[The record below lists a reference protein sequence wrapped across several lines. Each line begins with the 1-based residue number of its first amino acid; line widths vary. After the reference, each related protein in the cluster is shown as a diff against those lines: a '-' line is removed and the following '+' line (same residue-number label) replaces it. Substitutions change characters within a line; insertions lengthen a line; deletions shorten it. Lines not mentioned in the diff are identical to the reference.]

1 LQDFGIKLIAKPENN
16 CKKKMIAVQVTLLDD
31 QTVNFEIEAKATG
44 DDLLAKVADYLQ
56 LIEKD
61 YFGFLHLDKRDKM
74 LTWLHNDRRINKQLT
89 GSNLKVMFQ
98 VKFYP
103 PEPAQLQEDLT
114 RYQMCLQIQ
123 NDIKNGKLPCSFV
136 THALLGAYLVQSE
149 LGDYDAAEHGTTIDY
164 LRDFDFAP
172 CQSDDLLEKVMEIHR
187 STLRGQLPAEAELH
201 YLENAKKLAM
211 YGVSLHHA
219 KDSEN
224 VDIMLGVCSSGIL
237 VYRDRLRINRF
248 AWPKIIKISYKRNG
262 FYIKLRPGEF
272 EQFESTIGFKLSNHR
287 AAKRLWKICVEH
299 HSFFRLLSPEPREK
313 FRFPRFGSKFR
324 YSGRTQH
331 QAQTN
336 TKMYREHRN
345 ETSPSSGGEGGEYHP
360 QTPHSYHG
368 TNPQYHP
375 GQRRRGGPGN
385 GGGTNSA
392 GGTPAAKPA
401 SNQNGA
407 STNNTTLE
415 SIPPLPSSQP
425 PPPPPP
431 TSNSMG
437 IIDDSPAPPV
447 ESQESKRHTLYNPT
461 PMAASNVNAGNAPI
475 NNEGIIPSGG
485 NATSAGAASH
495 LPGYKRNT
503 DFTSRGYNA
512 FEPTTNDASK
522 VVDVDGDND
531 DDAAALGLGSQPVS
545 QLVAS
550 MVKSSIGD
558 NEDPSNTKFKV
569 QTTTT
574 RFDKTDEGTGR
585 STVSETTLA
594 TASVTKKVSSHS
606 YSEKVAVM
614 AKESEYTTGKPD
626 TGADHSDDDDDEGES
641 KVLADSSIAPD
652 ASKALMTVPDPISE
666 AEVVSSQT
674 ITSRSRTVETTTY
687 SLQRDNGDAETHVE
701 QKVTIQ
707 ADGEDIDHEE
717 ALAQAIQE
725 ATAMNP
731 DMTVEKIEI
740 HRTSAAAPDQTT
752 KPDEDE
758 EL

>member
-1 LQDFGIKLIAKPENN
+1 
-16 CKKKMIAVQVTLLDD
+16 MIVVQVTLLDD

-44 DDLLAKVADYLQ
+44 EDLLTKVADYLQ

-74 LTWLHNDRRINKQLT
+74 LTWLHNDRRVNKQLT
-89 GSNLKVMFQ
+89 GSNLRCMFQ

-187 STLRGQLPAEAELH
+187 STLKGQLPAEAELH

-287 AAKRLWKICVEH
+287 SAKRLWKICVEH

-336 TKMYREHRN
+336 TKMYREQRN

-375 GQRRRGGPGN
+375 GQRRRGA
-385 GGGTNSA
+385 GTNSA

-415 SIPPLPSSQP
+415 SIPPLPTSQA
-425 PPPPPP
+425 PPP
-431 TSNSMG
+431 TSSNSMG
-437 IIDDSPAPPV
+437 IIDDSPAPPP
-447 ESQESKRHTLYNPT
+447 ESQENKRHTLYNPGAPQAHGHPGT
-461 PMAASNVNAGNAPI
+461 APTGLAPVVQAPAVPAPASSV
-475 NNEGIIPSGG
+475 
-485 NATSAGAASH
+485 SA
-495 LPGYKRNT
+495 GYKRNQ

-512 FEPTTNDASK
+512 FESTDAK
-522 VVDVDGDND
+522 EVDVDDEND
-531 DDAAALGLGSQPVS
+531 DTMGLGDQPVS

-550 MVKSSIGD
+550 MVKSSIKD
-558 NEDPSNTKFKV
+558 EDPANTKFKV

-574 RFDKTDEGTGR
+574 RFDKTDEDTGR

-606 YSEKVAVM
+606 YSEKVAVL
-614 AKESEYTTGKPD
+614 AKESEYTTKKPD
-626 TGADHSDDDDDEGES
+626 QHSDDEEEGES
-641 KVLADSSIAPD
+641 KVLADSSVPPLD
-652 ASKALMTVPDPISE
+652 SVSGSKALAVPDPISE

-740 HRTSAAAPDQTT
+740 HRTSAAPEGN
-752 KPDEDE
+752 EDE
-758 EL
+758 EEL

>member
-1 LQDFGIKLIAKPENN
+1 
-16 CKKKMIAVQVTLLDD
+16 MIVEVTLLDGSAVKFD
-31 QTVNFEIEAKATG
+31 MESKCTG
-44 DDLLAKVADYLQ
+44 EDLLVKVAEQLN

-61 YFGFLHLDKRDKM
+61 YFGFLHVDKRDKT
-74 LTWLHNDRRINKQLT
+74 LTWLHGDRKLNKQL
-89 GSNLKVMFQ
+89 KEDAKCMFQ

-149 LGDYDAAEHGTTIDY
+149 LGDYDSVEHGTTIDY

-172 CQSDDLLEKVMEIHR
+172 CQSDDLLEKIMEIHR
-187 STLRGQLPAEAELH
+187 TTLKGQTPAEAELH

-262 FYIKLRPGEF
+262 FFIKLRPGEF

-331 QAQTN
+331 QAQLS
-336 TKMYREHRN
+336 TKMYREQRN
-345 ETSPSSGGEGGEYHP
+345 DASPGGPDATAEDR
-360 QTPHSYHG
+360 TTTSYHHG
-368 TNPQYHP
+368 QNPQYHP
-375 GQRRRGGPGN
+375 SGNRHHRNLDPDDSIDDANTTGN
-385 GGGTNSA
+385 GTV
-392 GGTPAAKPA
+392 P
-401 SNQNGA
+401 
-407 STNNTTLE
+407 
-415 SIPPLPSSQP
+415 PPLPPSGP
-425 PPPPPP
+425 PQ
-431 TSNSMG
+431 SNSMTA
-437 IIDDSPAPPV
+437 ISDAPIMEPITGN
-447 ESQESKRHTLYNPT
+447 KRHTVYTSESDKQPLL
-461 PMAASNVNAGNAPI
+461 G
-475 NNEGIIPSGG
+475 PSPGDDP
-485 NATSAGAASH
+485 ATTS
-495 LPGYKRNT
+495 YKVQSVSTR
-503 DFTSRGYNA
+503 
-512 FEPTTNDASK
+512 ASK
-522 VVDVDGDND
+522 S
-531 DDAAALGLGSQPVS
+531 DAAKGTIHALL
-545 QLVAS
+545 
-550 MVKSSIGD
+550 
-558 NEDPSNTKFKV
+558 
-569 QTTTT
+569 
-574 RFDKTDEGTGR
+574 
-585 STVSETTLA
+585 SETTV
-594 TASVTKKVSSHS
+594 ASKKTS
-606 YSEKVAVM
+606 YSEKVAMVT
-614 AKESEYTTGKPD
+614 KESEFTDRGNE
-626 TGADHSDDDDDEGES
+626 DDEDEQQALPPPELPRTEPPPS
-641 KVLADSSIAPD
+641 TAVVPASSDPD
-652 ASKALMTVPDPISE
+652 MVE
-666 AEVVSSQT
+666 GEVVSSQT

-687 SLQRDNGDAETHVE
+687 SFEKDGEAETRVE

-707 ADGEDIDHEE
+707 SDGEPIDHDE

-740 HRTSAAAPDQTT
+740 HQTT
-752 KPDEDE
+752 QSDSM
-758 EL
+758 